1 MLGEDKPSIAP
12 PPNLICLI
20 KTTYT
25 SPKSSLKPA
34 FLAASWAASKL
45 SFSSLF
51 HLRNSH
57 YAIILIIEIRTLKT
71 KQLNRF
77 YSLKTQFYSI
87 LSNLKRFFV
96 LDIHRLKSSFRFKF

>member
-45 SFSSLF
+45 SFSS
-51 HLRNSH
+51 
-57 YAIILIIEIRTLKT
+57 RTVFCSAVNY
-71 KQLNRF
+71 QNF
-77 YSLKTQFYSI
+77 
-87 LSNLKRFFV
+87 
-96 LDIHRLKSSFRFKF
+96 